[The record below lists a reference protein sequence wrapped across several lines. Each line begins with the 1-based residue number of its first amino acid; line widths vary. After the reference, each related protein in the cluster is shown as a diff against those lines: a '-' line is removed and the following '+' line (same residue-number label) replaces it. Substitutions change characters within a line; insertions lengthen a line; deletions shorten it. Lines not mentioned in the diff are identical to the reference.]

1 MSDARL
7 SYADAG
13 VNIDVAQAA
22 LSSVGD
28 AIKATH
34 GPAVL
39 GGVGGFG
46 GLFDANFEG
55 MTRPVLVSSIDG
67 VGTKTKVA
75 EMTGDWSGIGR
86 DIVNHC
92 VNDILCQGARP
103 LFFLDYFG
111 CAWLDAGVFN
121 QVVGGA
127 AAACAEVGCALIGGE
142 TAEMPGVYHD
152 GEIDLVGSVVGVVDF
167 DRKLP
172 KPMASAGDRLV
183 GIASNGLHT
192 NGYSLARKALLD
204 VGGMSVRDALPG
216 TEMTIGEALL
226 LPHKCYF
233 NSVHPLLQEFPSI
246 LAAAHITGGG
256 LSDNLPRVLTASN
269 LTFKINRR
277 SWEPL
282 PIFRMIQA
290 MGRIEDAEMY
300 RAFNMGI
307 GMVLIV
313 QQEDSAAVVERLNA
327 AGEHAAEIGKLQPG
341 PLEVEIV

>member
-1 MSDARL
+1 MSEDRL

-13 VNIDVAQAA
+13 VDIDVAQAA
-22 LSSVGD
+22 LRGVGE
-28 AIKATH
+28 AIKASH
-34 GPAVL
+34 SDSVL

-46 GLFDANFEG
+46 ALFEPKFDGFQ
-55 MTRPVLVSSIDG
+55 RPVLVSSIDG
-67 VGTKTKVA
+67 VGTKTKIA
-75 EMTGDWSGIGR
+75 EMTGDWSGIGK

-111 CAWLDAGVFN
+111 CSRLDSAIFE

-127 AAACAEVGCALIGGE
+127 AAACREVGCALIGGE

-152 GEIDLVGSVVGVVDF
+152 GEIDIVGSIVGAVDY
-167 DRKLP
+167 DHRLP
-172 KPMASAGDRLV
+172 RAGASAGDRLI

-192 NGYSLARKALLD
+192 NGYSLARKALFD
-204 VGGMSVRDALPG
+204 KGGISVRDTLPG
-216 TEMTIGEALL
+216 TEMTVGEALIQ
-226 LPHKCYF
+226 PHKCYF
-233 NSVHPLLQEFPSI
+233 NSVWPLIQEYPSI

-256 LSDNLPRVLTASN
+256 LYDNLPRVLTASN

-282 PIFRMIQA
+282 PIFQLIQSL
-290 MGRIEDAEMY
+290 GGIDDNEMH

-307 GMVLIV
+307 GMVLV
-313 QQEDSAAVVERLNA
+313 VKQEDSHAIVERLNA
-327 AGEHAAEIGKLQPG
+327 AGEHTAEIGKLQSG
-341 PLEVEIV
+341 PLEVQIV